1 MLGSTHGTLT
11 TDSRRARAIACG
23 EHPAQAVHGRPA
35 GAGDLDVSGRP
46 LYAAVPDLDRFFRP
60 ESVAVVG
67 ASDTEGRPNTGITRQ
82 LLAWSER
89 VGARLHP
96 VHPTRESVFGIPC
109 APSVAALP
117 EQVDLA
123 VLLLSDP
130 LPVIGELAEA
140 KVKFAVAFA
149 SGFAE
154 TGAEGAAAQERLAAA
169 VARADGLRLL
179 GPNTNLNAFE
189 RFREDLDG
197 PAIALITQS
206 GHQGRPLFSLQ
217 ELGIRLSH
225 WAPTGNEADLETADF
240 ISYFA
245 ERPEV
250 GAIAAYVEGL
260 KDGRAFLL
268 AADRAAR
275 RGVPVV
281 AVKVGRTETGARTA
295 ASHTGKLTGADA
307 VVDAAM
313 RQYGVIRV
321 DGLDELQ
328 DTATL
333 LARARR
339 HRVPDS
345 SASAPSAPASSAP
358 GSAMSSPAAS
368 SPAVSRPAL
377 PRPEGVVV
385 YSISGGTGAHFAD
398 LATEAGLPLP
408 TLSEAK
414 QAELHQWIPDYLS
427 VANPVDNGGHPV
439 GDWRGPRILD
449 AILDDP
455 AVGVLICPITGP
467 FPPMSDKLAQDLVA
481 AAERTDKLV
490 CVVWGSPVGTEA
502 AYRETL
508 LGSSRVATFR
518 TFANC
523 ITAVRAHLDHTR
535 FTAAY
540 RSPFDEAPRS
550 PSPSF
555 RKAQALMRP
564 GQQLSEHA
572 AKQLLRAYGIRVPRE
587 QLVTSAAAAVRAA
600 SLVGYP
606 VVMKASGA
614 SIAHK
619 TELGL
624 VKIGLTSASQIRDA
638 YRELTDIARY
648 EDVSL
653 DGVLVCQ
660 MVERGVEMVV
670 GVTHDDLFG
679 PTVTVGL
686 GGVLVEVLRDSAVRV
701 PPFGED
707 QAHAMLAELRGR
719 ALLGGVRG
727 APPADVDALVEVV
740 LRVQRMALEL
750 GDQIAELDIN
760 PLMVLP
766 RGQGA
771 VALDALAAC
780 R

>member
-11 TDSRRARAIACG
+11 TDSRRARVIACG
-23 EHPAQAVHGRPA
+23 EPPAPAVHGRPA
-35 GAGDLDVSGRP
+35 DVDDLDVSGRP
-46 LYAAVPDLDRFFRP
+46 LHAAVPDLDRLFRP

-67 ASDTEGRPNTGITRQ
+67 ASDADGRPNTGITRQ
-82 LLAWSER
+82 LLAWAER

-96 VHPTRESVFGIPC
+96 VHPTRASVFGIPC
-109 APSVAALP
+109 LPSVADLP

-123 VLLLSDP
+123 VLLVADP
-130 LPVIGELAEA
+130 LPVVEELAEA
-140 KVKFAVAFA
+140 KVRFAVAFA

-154 TGAEGAAAQERLAAA
+154 TGASGAAAQTRLADAA
-169 VARADGLRLL
+169 ARSGVRLL

-189 RFREDLDG
+189 RFRDDLDG

-206 GHQGRPLFSLQ
+206 GHQGRPVFALQ

-225 WAPTGNEADLETADF
+225 WAPTGNEADLESADF

-250 GAIAAYVEGL
+250 GAIACYVEGL
-260 KDGRAFLL
+260 KDGRSFLL

-295 ASHTGKLTGADA
+295 ASHTGKLTGSDA

-313 RQYGVIRV
+313 RQFGVIRV

-328 DTATL
+328 DTAAL
-333 LARARR
+333 LARAR
-339 HRVPDS
+339 
-345 SASAPSAPASSAP
+345 APLAD
-358 GSAMSSPAAS
+358 
-368 SPAVSRPAL
+368 
-377 PRPEGVVV
+377 GVVV
-385 YSISGGTGAHFAD
+385 CSISGGTGAHVAD
-398 LATEAGLPLP
+398 LATRAGLRLP
-408 TLSEAK
+408 VLSEAK
-414 QAELHQWIPDYLS
+414 QAELHQWIPEYLS

-439 GDWRGPRILD
+439 GDERGRKIID

-455 AVGVLICPITGP
+455 SVGVLICPVTGP
-467 FPPMSDKLAQDLVA
+467 FPPLSDRLVQDLVD
-481 AAERTDKLV
+481 AAEQSDKLV
-490 CVVWGSPVGTEA
+490 CVVWGSPVGTEP
-502 AYRETL
+502 AYREVL

-518 TFANC
+518 TVGNC
-523 ITAVRAHLDHTR
+523 LAAVRAHLDHHR
-535 FTAAY
+535 FVRAY
-540 RSPFDEAPRS
+540 RSPFDEAPRTS
-550 PSPSF
+550 SPSF
-555 RKAQALMRP
+555 RKARALMRP
-564 GQQLSEHA
+564 GEQLSEHA

-600 SLVGYP
+600 GLVGYP

-614 SIAHK
+614 RIAHK

-624 VKIGLTSASQIRDA
+624 VKIGLTSASQVRDA
-638 YRELTDIARY
+638 YRELTEIARY
-648 EDVSL
+648 EDVPL

-686 GGVLVEVLRDSAVRV
+686 GGVLVEVLRDTAVRV

-707 QAHAMLAELRGR
+707 QARTMLTELRGR
-719 ALLGGVRG
+719 ALLDGVRG
-727 APPADVDALVEVV
+727 RPPADVDALVEVV

-750 GDQIAELDIN
+750 GGELAELDIN
-760 PLMVLP
+760 PLLVLP
-766 RGQGA
+766 QGQGA
-771 VALDALAAC
+771 VALDALAVC

>member
-11 TDSRRARAIACG
+11 TTTSRRARVIACG
-23 EHPAQAVHGRPA
+23 EQPSPVVHGRPA
-35 GAGDLDVSGRP
+35 DVDDLDVSGRP
-46 LYAAVPDLDRFFRP
+46 LYAGVPDLDRFFRP
-60 ESVAVVG
+60 ESLAVVG
-67 ASDTEGRPNTGITRQ
+67 ASDAEGRPNTGITRQ
-82 LLAWSER
+82 LLAWAER

-96 VHPTRESVFGIPC
+96 VHPTREAVFGLPC
-109 APSVAALP
+109 SPSVADLP
-117 EQVDLA
+117 EPVDLA
-123 VLLLSDP
+123 VLLVADP
-130 LPVIGELAEA
+130 LPVVEQLAEA

-154 TGAEGAAAQERLAAA
+154 TGDAGAEAQARLSAA
-169 VARADGLRLL
+169 VRRSGLRLL

-189 RFREDLDG
+189 NFREDLDG

-206 GHQGRPLFSLQ
+206 GHQGRPLFALQ

-240 ISYFA
+240 ISYFS

-250 GAIAAYVEGL
+250 GAIACYVEGL
-260 KDGRAFLL
+260 KDGRSFLL

-295 ASHTGKLTGADA
+295 ASHTGKLTGADK

-321 DGLDELQ
+321 DGLDQLQ
-328 DTATL
+328 DTSAL

-339 HRVPDS
+339 PLAD
-345 SASAPSAPASSAP
+345 
-358 GSAMSSPAAS
+358 
-368 SPAVSRPAL
+368 
-377 PRPEGVVV
+377 GVAV

-398 LATEAGLPLP
+398 LATEAGLHLP
-408 TLSEAK
+408 QLSAGK
-414 QAELHQWIPDYLS
+414 QAELHEWIPDYLN
-427 VANPVDNGGHPV
+427 VANPIDSGGHPV
-439 GDWRGPRILD
+439 GDWRGRKIIDSIL
-449 AILDDP
+449 ADP

-467 FPPMSDKLAQDLVA
+467 FPPMSDKLAQDLVD
-481 AAERTDKLV
+481 AAEQTDKLV
-490 CVVWGSPVGTEA
+490 CVIWGSPVGTES

-523 ITAVRAHLDHTR
+523 VTAVRAHLDHAR
-535 FTAAY
+535 FTASY
-540 RSPFDEAPRS
+540 RSPFDEAPRT

-555 RKAQALMRP
+555 RKARALMRP
-564 GQQLSEHA
+564 GQALSEHA
-572 AKQLLRAYGIRVPRE
+572 AKLLLRAYGIRVPRE

-600 SLVGYP
+600 GLVGYP
-606 VVMKASGA
+606 VVMKASGGQ
-614 SIAHK
+614 IAHK

-624 VKIGLTSASQIRDA
+624 VKIGLTSASQVRDA

-648 EDVSL
+648 EGVDL

-686 GGVLVEVLRDSAVRV
+686 GGVLVEVLRDTAVRV

-707 QAHAMLAELRGR
+707 QARDMLTELRGR
-719 ALLGGVRG
+719 ALLDGVRG
-727 APPADVDALVEVV
+727 RPPADLDALVEVV

-750 GDQIAELDIN
+750 GDELAELDIN

-771 VALDALAAC
+771 VALDALAVC
-780 R
+780 GPGPGPDTDQPLN

>member
-11 TDSRRARAIACG
+11 TDSRRARVIACG
-23 EHPAQAVHGRPA
+23 EQRPGPVVHDRVD
-35 GAGDLDVSGRP
+35 DLDVGGRP
-46 LYAAVPDLDRFFRP
+46 LYADVPDLARFFRP
-60 ESVAVVG
+60 GSVAVIG
-67 ASDTEGRPNTGITRQ
+67 ASDAEGRPNTGITRQ
-82 LLAWSER
+82 LLGWAER
-89 VGARLHP
+89 VGARVHP
-96 VHPTRESVFGIPC
+96 VHPTRPSVFGIPC
-109 APSVAALP
+109 SASVADLP

-123 VLLLSDP
+123 VLLVADP
-130 LPVIGELAEA
+130 LPVIEELAEA

-154 TGAEGAAAQERLAAA
+154 TGEAGAEAQQRLAEA
-169 VARADGLRLL
+169 VRRSGLRLL

-189 RFREDLDG
+189 RFRGDLEG

-206 GHQGRPLFSLQ
+206 GHQGRPVFALQ
-217 ELGIRLSH
+217 ELGVRLSH

-240 ISYFA
+240 ISYFS
-245 ERPEV
+245 EQPEV
-250 GAIAAYVEGL
+250 GAIACYVEGL

-275 RGVPVV
+275 RRVPVV
-281 AVKVGRTETGARTA
+281 AVKVGRTEAGARTA
-295 ASHTGKLTGADA
+295 ASHTGKLTGADD

-328 DTATL
+328 DTAAL
-333 LARARR
+333 LARAR
-339 HRVPDS
+339 
-345 SASAPSAPASSAP
+345 APRAD
-358 GSAMSSPAAS
+358 
-368 SPAVSRPAL
+368 
-377 PRPEGVVV
+377 GVVV
-385 YSISGGTGAHFAD
+385 YSISGGTGAHVAD
-398 LATEAGLPLP
+398 LAAGIGLRLPRLP
-408 TLSEAK
+408 EDRQT
-414 QAELHQWIPDYLS
+414 ELHQWIPEYLS

-439 GDWRGPRILD
+439 GDWRGRKIID
-449 AILDDP
+449 AILADP
-455 AVGVLICPITGP
+455 EVGVLICPVTGP
-467 FPPMSDKLAQDLVA
+467 FPPLSDKLVRDLVE
-481 AAERTDKLV
+481 AAEETDKLV
-490 CVVWGSPVGTEA
+490 CVVWGSPVGTEP
-502 AYRETL
+502 AYREVL

-518 TFANC
+518 TVGNC
-523 ITAVRAHLDHTR
+523 LTAVRAWLDHHR
-535 FTAAY
+535 FVSDY
-540 RSPFDEAPRS
+540 RSPFDEAPRL

-555 RKAQALMRP
+555 RKADALMRP

-600 SLVGYP
+600 GQVGYP

-614 SIAHK
+614 QIAHK

-624 VKIGLTSASQIRDA
+624 VKIGLTSASQVRDA

-648 EDVSL
+648 EGVSL

-660 MVERGVEMVV
+660 MVEQGVEMVV
-670 GVTHDDLFG
+670 GVTHDELFG

-686 GGVLVEVLRDSAVRV
+686 GGVLVEVLRDAAVRV
-701 PPFGED
+701 PPFGEE
-707 QAHAMLAELRGR
+707 QARDMFAELRGR
-719 ALLGGVRG
+719 ALLDGVRG
-727 APPADVDALVEVV
+727 RPPADLDALVEVV

-750 GDQIAELDIN
+750 GEQIAELDIN

-771 VALDALAAC
+771 VALDALVVC

>member
-11 TDSRRARAIACG
+11 TDLRARVVACG
-23 EHPAQAVHGRPA
+23 QQTGAAVHGVTA
-35 GAGDLDVSGRP
+35 TEGDLDVSGRP
-46 LYAAVPDLDRFFRP
+46 LYAPVPDLDRFFRP
-60 ESVAVVG
+60 EAVAVVG
-67 ASDTEGRPNTGITRQ
+67 ASDADGRPNTGITRQ
-82 LLAWSER
+82 LIAWAER

-96 VHPTRESVFGIPC
+96 VHPTRTAVFGLPC
-109 APSVAALP
+109 VPSVAELP
-117 EQVDLA
+117 EPVDLA
-123 VLLLSDP
+123 VLLVGDP
-130 LPVIGELAEA
+130 LPVIEELGQA

-154 TGAEGAAAQERLAAA
+154 TGEAGADAQRRLAAA
-169 VARADGLRLL
+169 VERSGLRLL

-189 RFREDLDG
+189 RFRDDLEG

-206 GHQGRPLFSLQ
+206 GHQGRPVFTMQ
-217 ELGIRLSH
+217 ELGVRLSH

-245 ERPEV
+245 GRPEV
-250 GAIAAYVEGL
+250 GAIACYVEGL
-260 KDGRAFLL
+260 KDGRSFLL

-275 RGVPVV
+275 SRVPVV
-281 AVKVGRTETGARTA
+281 AVKVGRTEAGARTA
-295 ASHTGKLTGADA
+295 ASHTGKLTGADQ

-328 DTATL
+328 DTAAL

-339 HRVPDS
+339 
-345 SASAPSAPASSAP
+345 
-358 GSAMSSPAAS
+358 PAAD
-368 SPAVSRPAL
+368 
-377 PRPEGVVV
+377 GVVV

-398 LATEAGLPLP
+398 LATAAGLRLP
-408 TLSEAK
+408 QLSAAR
-414 QAELHQWIPDYLS
+414 QAELHQWIPEYLN

-439 GDWRGPRILD
+439 GDWRGRKIID
-449 AILDDP
+449 AILADP
-455 AVGVLICPITGP
+455 GVGVLICPITGP
-467 FPPMSDKLAQDLVA
+467 FPPMSDKLAQDLVD
-481 AAERTDKLV
+481 AAEATDKLV
-490 CVVWGSPVGTEA
+490 CVVWGSPVGTEE
-502 AYRETL
+502 AYRTTL

-518 TFANC
+518 TFGNC
-523 ITAVRAHLDHTR
+523 ITAVRAYFDHHR
-535 FTAAY
+535 FTTGY
-540 RSPFDEAPRS
+540 RSPFDEAPRTL
-550 PSPSF
+550 SPSF
-555 RKAQALMRP
+555 RKAQALLRP
-564 GQQLSEHA
+564 GHRLSEHA

-587 QLVTSAAAAVRAA
+587 QLVTSAAASVRAA
-600 SLVGYP
+600 GLVGYP
-606 VVMKASGA
+606 VVMKASA
-614 SIAHK
+614 PQLAHK

-624 VKIGLTSASQIRDA
+624 VKIGLTSASQIRDT

-648 EDVSL
+648 EGVDL

-670 GVTHDDLFG
+670 GVTQDELFG

-686 GGVLVEVLRDSAVRV
+686 GGVLVEVLRDVAVRV
-701 PPFGED
+701 PPFGEE
-707 QAHAMLAELRGR
+707 QARSMLAELRGR
-719 ALLGGVRG
+719 ALLEGVRG
-727 APPADVDALVEVV
+727 GPPVDVDALVEVV

-750 GDQIAELDIN
+750 GGDLSELDIN

-771 VALDALAAC
+771 VALDALAVC

>member
-1 MLGSTHGTLT
+1 MLGSTYGTLT
-11 TDSRRARAIACG
+11 TDSRRARVIACG
-23 EHPAQAVHGRPA
+23 EQPGPAVHGRT
-35 GAGDLDVSGRP
+35 GADERDVSGRP
-46 LYAAVPDLDRFFRP
+46 LHSDVPDLDRFFRP

-67 ASDTEGRPNTGITRQ
+67 ASDAEGRPNTGITRQ
-82 LLAWSER
+82 LMSWAER
-89 VGARLHP
+89 VGARLYP
-96 VHPTRESVFGIPC
+96 VHPTRKSVFGLAC
-109 APSVAALP
+109 SPSVADLP

-123 VLLLSDP
+123 VLLVADP
-130 LPVIGELAEA
+130 LPVIEQLADT

-154 TGAEGAAAQERLAAA
+154 TGGEGAAAQERLAAA
-169 VARADGLRLL
+169 VERSGLRLL

-189 RFREDLDG
+189 RFRDDLDG
-197 PAIALITQS
+197 PAVALITQS
-206 GHQGRPLFSLQ
+206 GHQGRPVFSLQ

-245 ERPEV
+245 QRPEV
-250 GAIAAYVEGL
+250 GAIACYVEGL
-260 KDGRAFLL
+260 KDGRSFLL

-275 RGVPVV
+275 EGVPVV

-295 ASHTGKLTGADA
+295 ASHTGKLTGADT

-313 RQYGVIRV
+313 RQFGVIRV

-328 DTATL
+328 DTAAL
-333 LARARR
+333 LARAK
-339 HRVPDS
+339 PPQAD
-345 SASAPSAPASSAP
+345 
-358 GSAMSSPAAS
+358 
-368 SPAVSRPAL
+368 
-377 PRPEGVVV
+377 GVVV
-385 YSISGGTGAHFAD
+385 YSISGGTGAHFSD
-398 LATEAGLPLP
+398 LATAAGLTLP
-408 TLSEAK
+408 TLPEAK
-414 QAELHQWIPDYLS
+414 QAELHQWIPDYLN

-439 GDWRGPRILD
+439 GDWRGRKIID
-449 AILDDP
+449 AILADP
-455 AVGVLICPITGP
+455 SVGVLICPITGP
-467 FPPMSDKLAQDLVA
+467 FPPMSDKLAQDLVD

-523 ITAVRAHLDHTR
+523 ITAVRAYLDHHR
-535 FTAAY
+535 FTASY
-540 RSPFDEAPRS
+540 RSPFDEAPRT

-564 GQQLSEHA
+564 GKQLSEHA

-600 SLVGYP
+600 SQVGYP
-606 VVMKASGA
+606 VVMKASA
-614 SIAHK
+614 PQLAHK
-619 TELGL
+619 SELGL
-624 VKIGLTSASQIRDA
+624 VKVGLTSASQVRDA
-638 YRELTDIARY
+638 YRELVDIARY
-648 EDVSL
+648 EDIDL

-679 PTVTVGL
+679 ATVTVGL
-686 GGVLVEVLRDSAVRV
+686 GGVLVEVLRDTAVCV

-707 QAHAMLAELRGR
+707 RARAALDELRGR
-719 ALLGGVRG
+719 ALLDGVRG
-727 APPADVDALVEVV
+727 APPADIDALVEVV

-750 GDQIAELDIN
+750 GDELAELDIN

-771 VALDALAAC
+771 VALDALAVC

>member
-11 TDSRRARAIACG
+11 TDSRRARVLACG
-23 EHPAQAVHGRPA
+23 EQHPGPAVDGRADTP
-35 GAGDLDVSGRP
+35 GLDVSGRP
-46 LYAAVPDLDRFFRP
+46 LHAGVPDLDRLFRP
-60 ESVAVVG
+60 ESVAVIG
-67 ASDTEGRPNTGITRQ
+67 ASDAEGRPNTGITRQ
-82 LLAWSER
+82 LIAWAER

-96 VHPTRESVFGIPC
+96 VHPVRPAVFGIPC

-123 VLLLSDP
+123 VLLVADP
-130 LPVIGELAEA
+130 LPVIEELAEA
-140 KVKFAVAFA
+140 KARFAVAFA

-154 TGAEGAAAQERLAAA
+154 TGEDGAAAQERLAAA
-169 VARADGLRLL
+169 VARSGVRLL

-189 RFREDLDG
+189 EFREDLDG

-206 GHQGRPLFSLQ
+206 GHQGRPVFALQ
-217 ELGIRLSH
+217 DLGIRVSH
-225 WAPTGNEADLETADF
+225 WAPTGNEADLEAADF
-240 ISYFA
+240 IAYFA

-260 KDGRAFLL
+260 KDGRSFLL

-281 AVKVGRTETGARTA
+281 AVKVGRTATGARTA

-328 DTATL
+328 DTAML
-333 LARARR
+333 LARAR
-339 HRVPDS
+339 P
-345 SASAPSAPASSAP
+345 
-358 GSAMSSPAAS
+358 
-368 SPAVSRPAL
+368 
-377 PRPEGVVV
+377 PRADGVVV
-385 YSISGGTGAHFAD
+385 YSISGGTGAHVAD
-398 LATEAGLPLP
+398 LATAAGLRLP
-408 TLSEAK
+408 VLSATK
-414 QAELHQWIPDYLS
+414 QAELHQWIPGYLG

-439 GDWRGPRILD
+439 GDERGRKIID
-449 AILDDP
+449 ALLDDP
-455 AVGVLICPITGP
+455 AVGVLICPIAGP
-467 FPPMSDKLAQDLVA
+467 FPPLSDRLVRDLVD
-481 AAERTDKLV
+481 AAERTDKTV
-490 CVVWGSPVGTEA
+490 CVVWGSPAGTEP
-502 AYRETL
+502 AYREVL

-518 TFANC
+518 TVGNC
-523 ITAVRAHLDHTR
+523 LTAVRAYLGHHR
-535 FTAAY
+535 FVRDY
-540 RSPFDEAPRS
+540 RSPFDTAART
-550 PSPSF
+550 PSPSH
-555 RKAQALMRP
+555 RKARELLRP
-564 GQQLSEHA
+564 GRQLSEHA

-600 SLVGYP
+600 GLVGYP

-614 SIAHK
+614 RLAHK

-624 VKIGLTSASQIRDA
+624 VKVGLTSAAQVRDA
-638 YRELTDIARY
+638 YRELTDIARH
-648 EDVSL
+648 EGVPL

-660 MVERGVEMVV
+660 MVGQGVEMVV

-686 GGVLVEVLRDSAVRV
+686 GGVLVEVLRDTAVCV
-701 PPFGED
+701 PPFGEE
-707 QAHAMLAELRGR
+707 QARDALAGLRGR
-719 ALLGGVRG
+719 ALLDGVRG
-727 APPADVDALVEVV
+727 RPPADLDALVEVV

-750 GDQIAELDIN
+750 GDDLAELDVN

-771 VALDALAAC
+771 VALDALAVC

>member
-11 TDSRRARAIACG
+11 TDFRARVVACG
-23 EHPAQAVHGRPA
+23 EQPAPGAVHGRAA
-35 GAGDLDVSGRP
+35 GEGDLDVSGRP
-46 LYAAVPDLDRFFRP
+46 LHADVPDLDRFFRP
-60 ESVAVVG
+60 ESVAVIG
-67 ASDTEGRPNTGITRQ
+67 ASDAEGRPNTGITRQ
-82 LLAWSER
+82 LVDWARR
-89 VGARLHP
+89 VGARVHP
-96 VHPTRESVFGIPC
+96 VHPTRSTVFGLPC
-109 APSVAALP
+109 VASVAELP

-123 VLLLSDP
+123 VLLVGDP
-130 LPVIGELAEA
+130 LPVVEQLAEA

-154 TGAEGAAAQERLAAA
+154 TGEQGAAAQERLAAA
-169 VARADGLRLL
+169 VKRSGLRLL

-189 RFREDLDG
+189 HFRDDLDG

-206 GHQGRPLFSLQ
+206 GHQGRPVFTLQ

-225 WAPTGNEADLETADF
+225 WAPTGNEADLETSDF

-250 GAIAAYVEGL
+250 GAIACYVEGL

-275 RGVPVV
+275 AGVPVV
-281 AVKVGRTETGARTA
+281 AVKVGRTEAGARMA
-295 ASHTGKLTGADA
+295 ASHTGKLTGADD

-321 DGLDELQ
+321 DGLDQLQ
-328 DTATL
+328 DTAAL

-339 HRVPDS
+339 
-345 SASAPSAPASSAP
+345 PSAD
-358 GSAMSSPAAS
+358 
-368 SPAVSRPAL
+368 
-377 PRPEGVVV
+377 GVVV
-385 YSISGGTGAHFAD
+385 YSISGGTGAHFSD
-398 LATEAGLPLP
+398 LATAAGLHLP
-408 TLSEAK
+408 ALSTAK
-414 QAELHQWIPDYLS
+414 QAELHEWIPPYLS
-427 VANPVDNGGHPV
+427 VSNPVDNGGHPV
-439 GDWRGPRILD
+439 GDWRGRKIID
-449 AILDDP
+449 AILADP
-455 AVGVLICPITGP
+455 SVGVLICPITGP
-467 FPPMSDKLAQDLVA
+467 FPPMSDKLAQDLVD
-481 AAERTDKLV
+481 AAEQTDKLV
-490 CVVWGSPVGTEA
+490 CVVWGSPLGTEA

-508 LGSSRVATFR
+508 LGSDRVATFR

-523 ITAVRAHLDHTR
+523 IGAVRAHLAHHR
-535 FTAAY
+535 FTTGY
-540 RSPFDEAPRS
+540 RSPFDEAPRV

-564 GQQLSEHA
+564 GRQLSEYA

-600 SLVGYP
+600 GLVGYP

-614 SIAHK
+614 HLAHK
-619 TELGL
+619 SELGL
-624 VKIGLTSASQIRDA
+624 VKVGLTSASQIRDA

-648 EDVSL
+648 EGVEL
-653 DGVLVCQ
+653 DGIMVCQ

-670 GVTHDDLFG
+670 GVTHDALFG

-686 GGVLVEVLRDSAVRV
+686 GGVLVEVLGDSAVRV

-707 QAHAMLAELRGR
+707 QARDMLGELRGR
-719 ALLGGVRG
+719 PLLDGVRG
-727 APPADVDALVEVV
+727 GPPLDVDALVEVV

-750 GDQIAELDIN
+750 GDELAELDIN

-771 VALDALAAC
+771 VALDALAIC

>member
-1 MLGSTHGTLT
+1 MLGSTYGTFT
-11 TDSRRARAIACG
+11 TDPRRARVVACG
-23 EHPAQAVHGRPA
+23 EAPAPAVHGQA
-35 GAGDLDVSGRP
+35 ATADDLDVSGRP
-46 LYAAVPDLDRFFRP
+46 LHADIPDLDRFFRP
-60 ESVAVVG
+60 ESVAVIG
-67 ASDTEGRPNTGITRQ
+67 ASDAEGRPNTGITRQ
-82 LLAWSER
+82 LMDWAER
-89 VGARLHP
+89 VGARLYP
-96 VHPTRESVFGIPC
+96 VHPTRQTVFGTRC
-109 APSVAALP
+109 FPSVADLP

-123 VLLLSDP
+123 VLLVGDP
-130 LPVIGELAEA
+130 LPVIEELAES

-154 TGAEGAAAQERLAAA
+154 TGEEGAAAQARLAAA
-169 VARADGLRLL
+169 VERTGLRLL

-189 RFREDLDG
+189 RFRDDLEG

-206 GHQGRPLFSLQ
+206 GHQGRPVFAMQ
-217 ELGIRLSH
+217 EIGVRLSH
-225 WAPTGNEADLETADF
+225 WAPTGNEADLETSDF

-250 GAIAAYVEGL
+250 GAIACYVEGL
-260 KDGRAFLL
+260 KDGRSFLL
-268 AADRAAR
+268 AADRAAQ

-281 AVKVGRTETGARTA
+281 AVKVGRTETGARMA
-295 ASHTGKLTGADA
+295 ASHTGKLTGADT

-328 DTATL
+328 DTSAL
-333 LARARR
+333 LARAR
-339 HRVPDS
+339 PPQ
-345 SASAPSAPASSAP
+345 A
-358 GSAMSSPAAS
+358 
-368 SPAVSRPAL
+368 
-377 PRPEGVVV
+377 EGVVV
-385 YSISGGTGAHFAD
+385 YSISGGTGAHFSD
-398 LATEAGLPLP
+398 LATEAGLRLP
-408 TLSEAK
+408 ALSDAK
-414 QAELHQWIPDYLS
+414 QAELHQWIPGYLN

-439 GDWRGPRILD
+439 GDWRGRKIID

-455 AVGVLICPITGP
+455 EVGVLICPITGP
-467 FPPMSDKLAQDLVA
+467 FPPMSDKLAQDLVD
-481 AAERTDKLV
+481 AAEQTDKLV
-490 CVVWGSPVGTEA
+490 CVVWGSPVGTEE
-502 AYRETL
+502 AYRTTL

-523 ITAVRAHLDHTR
+523 ITAVRAYLDHHR
-535 FTAAY
+535 FTTRY
-540 RSPFDEAPRS
+540 RSPFADAPRS
-550 PSPSF
+550 ASPSC
-555 RKAQALMRP
+555 RKAQALMRS

-600 SLVGYP
+600 GLVGYP

-614 SIAHK
+614 LLAHK
-619 TELGL
+619 SELGL
-624 VKIGLTSASQIRDA
+624 VKVGLTSASQVRDA

-648 EDVSL
+648 EGIAL

-670 GVTHDDLFG
+670 GVTQDALFG

-686 GGVLVEVLRDSAVRV
+686 GGVLVEVLGDVAVRV
-701 PPFGED
+701 PPFGES
-707 QAHAMLAELRGR
+707 QASAMLSELRGR
-719 ALLGGVRG
+719 ALLDGVRG
-727 APPADVDALVEVV
+727 APPADIDALIEVV

-750 GDQIAELDIN
+750 GDELSELDIN

-766 RGQGA
+766 QGQGA
-771 VALDALAAC
+771 VALDALAVC

>member
-11 TDSRRARAIACG
+11 TDSRRARVIACG
-23 EHPAQAVHGRPA
+23 EHPSPVVHGRPA
-35 GAGDLDVSGRP
+35 TTDDLDVSGRP
-46 LYAAVPDLDRFFRP
+46 LYADVPDLDRFFRP
-60 ESVAVVG
+60 ASVAVVG
-67 ASDTEGRPNTGITRQ
+67 ASDTEERPNTGITRQ
-82 LLAWSER
+82 LLTWAER

-96 VHPTRESVFGIPC
+96 VHPTRQSVFGIPC
-109 APSVAALP
+109 SPSVADLP

-123 VLLLSDP
+123 VLLVSDP
-130 LPVIGELAEA
+130 LPVIEELAET

-169 VARADGLRLL
+169 VARSGLRLL

-189 RFREDLDG
+189 RFRDDLDG

-206 GHQGRPLFSLQ
+206 GHQGRPVFALQ
-217 ELGIRLSH
+217 DLGIRLSH

-245 ERPEV
+245 EQPEV
-250 GAIAAYVEGL
+250 GAIAAYLEGL
-260 KDGRAFLL
+260 KDGRSFLL

-328 DTATL
+328 DTAAL

-339 HRVPDS
+339 RPD
-345 SASAPSAPASSAP
+345 PDTE
-358 GSAMSSPAAS
+358 GG
-368 SPAVSRPAL
+368 RPRTAD
-377 PRPEGVVV
+377 GVVV

-398 LATEAGLPLP
+398 LAAEAGLHLP
-408 TLSEAK
+408 VLSEDK
-414 QAELHQWIPDYLS
+414 QTELHQWIPEYLN

-439 GDWRGPRILD
+439 GDWRGRKIID

-455 AVGVLICPITGP
+455 DVGVLICPITGP
-467 FPPMSDKLAQDLVA
+467 FPPMSDKLAQDLVD
-481 AAERTDKLV
+481 AAEQTDKLV
-490 CVVWGSPVGTEA
+490 CVVWGSPVGTES

-508 LGSSRVATFR
+508 LGSSRVVTFR

-523 ITAVRAHLDHTR
+523 ITAVRAHLDHQR

-614 SIAHK
+614 RIAHK

-624 VKIGLTSASQIRDA
+624 VKIGLTSASQVRDA

-648 EDVSL
+648 EGISL

-670 GVTHDDLFG
+670 GVTHDPLFG

-707 QAHAMLAELRGR
+707 QARAMLTELRGR
-719 ALLGGVRG
+719 ALLDGVRG

-750 GDQIAELDIN
+750 GGDLAELDIN

-771 VALDALAAC
+771 VALDALAVC

>member
-11 TDSRRARAIACG
+11 TDLRARVVACG
-23 EHPAQAVHGRPA
+23 QQTGAAVHGVTA
-35 GAGDLDVSGRP
+35 AEGDLDVSGRP
-46 LYAAVPDLDRFFRP
+46 LYAPVPDLDRFFRP
-60 ESVAVVG
+60 EAVAVVG
-67 ASDTEGRPNTGITRQ
+67 ASDADGRPNTGITRQ
-82 LLAWSER
+82 LIAWAER

-96 VHPTRESVFGIPC
+96 VHPTRTAVFGLPC
-109 APSVAALP
+109 VPSVAELP
-117 EQVDLA
+117 EPVDLA
-123 VLLLSDP
+123 VLLVGDP
-130 LPVIGELAEA
+130 LPVIEELGQA

-154 TGAEGAAAQERLAAA
+154 TGEAGADAQRRLAAA
-169 VARADGLRLL
+169 VERSGLRLL

-189 RFREDLDG
+189 RFRDDLEG

-206 GHQGRPLFSLQ
+206 GHQGRPVFTMQ
-217 ELGIRLSH
+217 ELGVRLSH
-225 WAPTGNEADLETADF
+225 WAPTGNEADLETSDF

-245 ERPEV
+245 GRPEV
-250 GAIAAYVEGL
+250 GAIACYVEGL
-260 KDGRAFLL
+260 KDGRSFLL

-275 RGVPVV
+275 SRVPVV
-281 AVKVGRTETGARTA
+281 AVKVGRTEAGARTA
-295 ASHTGKLTGADA
+295 ASHTGKLTGADQ

-328 DTATL
+328 DTAAL

-339 HRVPDS
+339 
-345 SASAPSAPASSAP
+345 
-358 GSAMSSPAAS
+358 PAAD
-368 SPAVSRPAL
+368 
-377 PRPEGVVV
+377 GVVV

-398 LATEAGLPLP
+398 LATAAGLRLP
-408 TLSEAK
+408 RLSAAR
-414 QAELHQWIPDYLS
+414 QAELHQWIPDYLN

-439 GDWRGPRILD
+439 GDWRGRKIID
-449 AILDDP
+449 AILADP

-467 FPPMSDKLAQDLVA
+467 FPPMSDRLAQDLVD
-481 AAERTDKLV
+481 AAEATDKLV
-490 CVVWGSPVGTEA
+490 CVVWGSPVGTEE
-502 AYRETL
+502 AYRTTL

-518 TFANC
+518 TFGNC
-523 ITAVRAHLDHTR
+523 ITAVRAYFDHHR
-535 FTAAY
+535 FTTGY
-540 RSPFDEAPRS
+540 RSPFDEAPRTL
-550 PSPSF
+550 SPSF
-555 RKAQALMRP
+555 RKAQALLRP
-564 GQQLSEHA
+564 GHRLSEHA

-600 SLVGYP
+600 GLVGYP
-606 VVMKASGA
+606 VVMKASA
-614 SIAHK
+614 PQLAHK

-624 VKIGLTSASQIRDA
+624 VKIGLTSASQVRDT

-648 EDVSL
+648 EGVDL

-670 GVTHDDLFG
+670 GVTQDELFG

-686 GGVLVEVLRDSAVRV
+686 GGVLVEVLQDVAVRV

-707 QAHAMLAELRGR
+707 QARAMLAELRGR
-719 ALLGGVRG
+719 ALLDGVRG
-727 APPADVDALVEVV
+727 GPPVDVDALVEVV

-750 GDQIAELDIN
+750 GGDLSDLDIN

-771 VALDALAAC
+771 VALDALAVC

>member
-11 TDSRRARAIACG
+11 TDLRARVVACG
-23 EHPAQAVHGRPA
+23 QQTGASVHGFTA
-35 GAGDLDVSGRP
+35 AEGDLDVSGRP
-46 LYAAVPDLDRFFRP
+46 LYAPVPDLDRFFRP

-67 ASDTEGRPNTGITRQ
+67 ASDADGRPNTGITRQ
-82 LLAWSER
+82 LIAWAER

-96 VHPTRESVFGIPC
+96 VHPTRTAVFGLPC
-109 APSVAALP
+109 VPSVAELP
-117 EQVDLA
+117 EPVDLA
-123 VLLLSDP
+123 VLLVGDP
-130 LPVIGELAEA
+130 LPVIEELGQA

-154 TGAEGAAAQERLAAA
+154 TGEAGADAQRRLAAA
-169 VARADGLRLL
+169 VERSGLRLL

-189 RFREDLDG
+189 RFRDDLEG

-206 GHQGRPLFSLQ
+206 GHQGRPVFTMQ
-217 ELGIRLSH
+217 ELGVRLSH

-245 ERPEV
+245 GRPEV
-250 GAIAAYVEGL
+250 GAIACYVEGL
-260 KDGRAFLL
+260 KDGRSFLL

-275 RGVPVV
+275 SRVPVV
-281 AVKVGRTETGARTA
+281 AVKVGRTEAGARTA
-295 ASHTGKLTGADA
+295 ASHTGKLTGADQ

-328 DTATL
+328 DTAAL

-339 HRVPDS
+339 PTAD
-345 SASAPSAPASSAP
+345 
-358 GSAMSSPAAS
+358 
-368 SPAVSRPAL
+368 
-377 PRPEGVVV
+377 GVVV

-398 LATEAGLPLP
+398 LATAAGLRLP
-408 TLSEAK
+408 QLSAAR
-414 QAELHQWIPDYLS
+414 QAELHQWIPEYLN

-439 GDWRGPRILD
+439 GDWRGRKIID
-449 AILDDP
+449 AILADP
-455 AVGVLICPITGP
+455 GVGVLICPITGP
-467 FPPMSDKLAQDLVA
+467 FPPMSDKLAQDLVD
-481 AAERTDKLV
+481 AAEATDKPV
-490 CVVWGSPVGTEA
+490 CVVWGSPVGTEE
-502 AYRETL
+502 AYRTTL

-518 TFANC
+518 TFGNC
-523 ITAVRAHLDHTR
+523 ITAVRAYFDHHR
-535 FTAAY
+535 FTTGY
-540 RSPFDEAPRS
+540 RSPFDEAPRTL
-550 PSPSF
+550 SPSF
-555 RKAQALMRP
+555 RKAQALLRP
-564 GQQLSEHA
+564 GHRLSEHA

-600 SLVGYP
+600 GLVGYP
-606 VVMKASGA
+606 VVMKASA
-614 SIAHK
+614 PQLAHK

-624 VKIGLTSASQIRDA
+624 VKIGLTSASQIRDT

-648 EDVSL
+648 EGVDL

-670 GVTHDDLFG
+670 GVTQDELFG

-686 GGVLVEVLRDSAVRV
+686 GGVLVEVLRDVAVRV
-701 PPFGED
+701 PPFGEE
-707 QAHAMLAELRGR
+707 QARSMLAELRGR
-719 ALLGGVRG
+719 ALLEGVRG
-727 APPADVDALVEVV
+727 GPPVDVDALVEVV

-750 GDQIAELDIN
+750 GGDLSELDIN

-771 VALDALAAC
+771 VALDALAVC

>member
-23 EHPAQAVHGRPA
+23 ERSGPVVHGRPA
-35 GAGDLDVSGRP
+35 QDGDLDVSGRP
-46 LYAAVPDLDRFFRP
+46 LHAGVPDLDRFFRP
-60 ESVAVVG
+60 RSVAVIG
-67 ASDTEGRPNTGITRQ
+67 ASDAAGRPNTGITRQ
-82 LLAWSER
+82 LLDWAER

-96 VHPTRESVFGIPC
+96 VHPGRPSVFGIPC
-109 APSVAALP
+109 SPSVAALP

-123 VLLLSDP
+123 VVLVGDP
-130 LPVIGELAEA
+130 LPVIEELAEA
-140 KVKFAVAFA
+140 KTRFAVVFA

-154 TGAEGAAAQERLAAA
+154 TGPEGEAAQLRLAAA
-169 VARADGLRLL
+169 VERSGLRLL

-189 RFREDLDG
+189 RFRDDLQG

-206 GHQGRPLFSLQ
+206 GHQGRPVFALQ
-217 ELGIRLSH
+217 ELGIRVSH
-225 WAPTGNEADLETADF
+225 WAPTGNEADLDSADF
-240 ISYFA
+240 LSWFA
-245 ERPEV
+245 EQPEV
-250 GAIAAYVEGL
+250 GAIACYLEGL
-260 KDGRAFLL
+260 KDGRSFLL

-307 VVDAAM
+307 VVDAAL

-328 DTATL
+328 DTAAL
-333 LARARR
+333 LARAR
-339 HRVPDS
+339 P
-345 SASAPSAPASSAP
+345 
-358 GSAMSSPAAS
+358 
-368 SPAVSRPAL
+368 
-377 PRPEGVVV
+377 PRADGVVV
-385 YSISGGTGAHFAD
+385 YSISGGTGAHVAD
-398 LATEAGLPLP
+398 LATAAGLSLP
-408 TLSEAK
+408 VLSEAR
-414 QAELHQWIPDYLS
+414 QAELHQWIPEYLS

-439 GDWRGPRILD
+439 GDERGRKIID
-449 AILDDP
+449 AILGDP
-455 AVGVLICPITGP
+455 EVGVLICPVTGP
-467 FPPMSDKLAQDLVA
+467 FPPLSDRLVRDLVD
-481 AAERTDKLV
+481 AAEQTDKLV

-502 AYRETL
+502 AYREVL

-518 TFANC
+518 TVGNC
-523 ITAVRAHLDHTR
+523 LTAVRAYLAHHR
-535 FTAAY
+535 FTAGY
-540 RSPFDEAPRS
+540 RSPFDEAPRT
-550 PSPSF
+550 PSPSY
-555 RKAQALMRP
+555 RKAQALMHP
-564 GQQLSEHA
+564 GRQLSEHA

-600 SLVGYP
+600 GLVGYP

-614 SIAHK
+614 RIAHK

-624 VKIGLTSASQIRDA
+624 VKVGLTSASQVRDA

-648 EDVSL
+648 EDVAL

-660 MVERGVEMVV
+660 MVEQGVEMVV
-670 GVTHDDLFG
+670 GVAHDDLFG

-686 GGVLVEVLRDSAVRV
+686 GGVLVEVLRDTAVGV
-701 PPFGED
+701 PPFGEE
-707 QAHAMLAELRGR
+707 QARDMLAGLRGR
-719 ALLGGVRG
+719 ALLDGVRG
-727 APPADVDALVEVV
+727 RPAADLDALVEVV

-750 GDQIAELDIN
+750 GDQLAELDIN

-766 RGQGA
+766 QGQGA
-771 VALDALAAC
+771 VALDALAVC

>member
-11 TDSRRARAIACG
+11 TDSRRARVIACG
-23 EHPAQAVHGRPA
+23 EQPSPVVHGRPA
-35 GAGDLDVSGRP
+35 DVDDLDVSGRP
-46 LYAAVPDLDRFFRP
+46 LYAGVPDLDRFFRP
-60 ESVAVVG
+60 ESLAVVG
-67 ASDTEGRPNTGITRQ
+67 ASDAEGRPNTGITRQ
-82 LLAWSER
+82 LLAWAER

-96 VHPTRESVFGIPC
+96 VHPTREAVFGIPC
-109 APSVAALP
+109 FPSVADLP

-123 VLLLSDP
+123 VLLVADP
-130 LPVIGELAEA
+130 LPVVEQLAEA

-154 TGAEGAAAQERLAAA
+154 TGEAGAEAQARLTAA
-169 VARADGLRLL
+169 VRRGGLRLL

-189 RFREDLDG
+189 NFREDLDG

-206 GHQGRPLFSLQ
+206 GHQGRPVFALQ

-240 ISYFA
+240 ISYFS

-250 GAIAAYVEGL
+250 GAIACYVEGL
-260 KDGRAFLL
+260 KDGRSFLL

-295 ASHTGKLTGADA
+295 ASHTGKLTGADT

-321 DGLDELQ
+321 DGLDQLQ
-328 DTATL
+328 DTSAL
-333 LARARR
+333 LARARPP
-339 HRVPDS
+339 VAD
-345 SASAPSAPASSAP
+345 
-358 GSAMSSPAAS
+358 
-368 SPAVSRPAL
+368 
-377 PRPEGVVV
+377 GVAV

-398 LATEAGLPLP
+398 LATEAGLRLP
-408 TLSEAK
+408 SLSAAR
-414 QAELHQWIPDYLS
+414 QTELHQWIPDYLN
-427 VANPVDNGGHPV
+427 VANPVDSGGHPV
-439 GDWRGPRILD
+439 GDWRGRKIID
-449 AILDDP
+449 AILADP
-455 AVGVLICPITGP
+455 EVGVLVCPITGP
-467 FPPMSDKLAQDLVA
+467 FPPMSDKLAQDLVD
-481 AAERTDKLV
+481 AAEQTDKLV
-490 CVVWGSPVGTEA
+490 CVIWGSPVGTEA

-523 ITAVRAHLDHTR
+523 VSAVRAHLDHAR
-535 FTAAY
+535 FTASY
-540 RSPFDEAPRS
+540 RSPFDEAPRT

-555 RKAQALMRP
+555 RKARALMRP
-564 GQQLSEHA
+564 GQALSEHA
-572 AKQLLRAYGIRVPRE
+572 AKLLLRAYGIRVPRE

-600 SLVGYP
+600 GLVGYP
-606 VVMKASGA
+606 VVMKASGGE
-614 SIAHK
+614 IAHK

-624 VKIGLTSASQIRDA
+624 VKIGLTSASQVRDA

-648 EDVSL
+648 EGVDL

-686 GGVLVEVLRDSAVRV
+686 GGVLVEVLRDTAVRV
-701 PPFGED
+701 PPFGEE
-707 QAHAMLAELRGR
+707 QARDMLTELRGR
-719 ALLGGVRG
+719 ALLDGVRG
-727 APPADVDALVEVV
+727 RPPADLDALVEVV
-740 LRVQRMALEL
+740 MRVQRMALEL
-750 GDQIAELDIN
+750 GDELAELDIN

-771 VALDALAAC
+771 VALDALAVCGPGPDPASVQPLP
-780 R
+780 

>member
-11 TDSRRARAIACG
+11 TDLRARVVACG
-23 EHPAQAVHGRPA
+23 LQTGAAVHGVTA
-35 GAGDLDVSGRP
+35 TEGDLDVSGRP
-46 LYAAVPDLDRFFRP
+46 LYAPVPDLDRFFRP
-60 ESVAVVG
+60 QAVAVVG
-67 ASDTEGRPNTGITRQ
+67 ASDADGRPNTGITRQ
-82 LLAWSER
+82 LIAWAER

-96 VHPTRESVFGIPC
+96 VHPTRTAVFGLPC
-109 APSVAALP
+109 VPSVAELP
-117 EQVDLA
+117 EPVDLA
-123 VLLLSDP
+123 VLLVGDP
-130 LPVIGELAEA
+130 LPVIGELGQA

-154 TGAEGAAAQERLAAA
+154 TGEAGADAQRRLAAA
-169 VARADGLRLL
+169 VERSGLRLL

-189 RFREDLDG
+189 RFRDDLEG

-206 GHQGRPLFSLQ
+206 GHQGRPVFTMQ
-217 ELGIRLSH
+217 ELGVRLSH

-245 ERPEV
+245 GRPEV
-250 GAIAAYVEGL
+250 GAIACYVEGL
-260 KDGRAFLL
+260 KDGRSFLL

-275 RGVPVV
+275 SRVPVV
-281 AVKVGRTETGARTA
+281 AVKVGRTEAGARTA
-295 ASHTGKLTGADA
+295 ASHTGKLTGADQ

-328 DTATL
+328 DTAAL

-339 HRVPDS
+339 
-345 SASAPSAPASSAP
+345 
-358 GSAMSSPAAS
+358 PAAD
-368 SPAVSRPAL
+368 
-377 PRPEGVVV
+377 GVVV

-398 LATEAGLPLP
+398 LATAAGLRLP
-408 TLSEAK
+408 QLSAAR
-414 QAELHQWIPDYLS
+414 QAELHQWIPEYLN

-439 GDWRGPRILD
+439 GDWRGRKIID
-449 AILDDP
+449 AILADP
-455 AVGVLICPITGP
+455 GVGVLICPITGP
-467 FPPMSDKLAQDLVA
+467 FPPMSDKLAHDLVD
-481 AAERTDKLV
+481 AAEATDKLV
-490 CVVWGSPVGTEA
+490 CVVWGSPVGTEE
-502 AYRETL
+502 AYRTTL

-518 TFANC
+518 TFGNC
-523 ITAVRAHLDHTR
+523 ITAVRAYFDHHR
-535 FTAAY
+535 FTTGY
-540 RSPFDEAPRS
+540 RSPFDEAPRTL
-550 PSPSF
+550 SPSF
-555 RKAQALMRP
+555 RKAQALLRP
-564 GQQLSEHA
+564 GHRLSEHA

-600 SLVGYP
+600 GLVGYP
-606 VVMKASGA
+606 VVMKASA
-614 SIAHK
+614 PQLAHK

-624 VKIGLTSASQIRDA
+624 VKIGLTSASQIRDT

-648 EDVSL
+648 EGVDL

-670 GVTHDDLFG
+670 GVTQDELFG

-686 GGVLVEVLRDSAVRV
+686 GGVLVEVLRDVAVRV
-701 PPFGED
+701 PPFGEE
-707 QAHAMLAELRGR
+707 QARSMLAELRGR
-719 ALLGGVRG
+719 ALLEGVRG
-727 APPADVDALVEVV
+727 GPPVDVDALVEVV

-750 GDQIAELDIN
+750 GGDLSELDIN

-771 VALDALAAC
+771 VALDALAVC

>member
-11 TDSRRARAIACG
+11 TDFRARVEACG
-23 EHPAQAVHGRPA
+23 ETPRTAVHSTTAPSAREA
-35 GAGDLDVSGRP
+35 GALDVSGRP
-46 LYAAVPDLDRFFRP
+46 LHSDVPDLDRFFRP

-67 ASDTEGRPNTGITRQ
+67 ASDAEGRPNTGITRR
-82 LLAWSER
+82 LIAWAER
-89 VGARLHP
+89 VGARIHP
-96 VHPTRESVFGIPC
+96 VHPTRPTVFGMPC
-109 APSVAALP
+109 HASVADLP

-123 VLLLSDP
+123 VLLVGDP
-130 LPVIGELAEA
+130 LPVIEELAEA

-154 TGAEGAAAQERLAAA
+154 TGDAGAAAQARLAAA
-169 VARADGLRLL
+169 VRRSGLRLL

-189 RFREDLDG
+189 QFRDDLEG

-206 GHQGRPLFSLQ
+206 GHQGRPVYTLQ

-245 ERPEV
+245 EQPEV
-250 GAIAAYVEGL
+250 GAIACYVEGL
-260 KDGRAFLL
+260 KDGRSFLL

-275 RGVPVV
+275 NGIPVV

-295 ASHTGKLTGADA
+295 ASHTGKLTGADT

-313 RQYGVIRV
+313 RQFGVIRV

-328 DTATL
+328 DTAAL
-333 LARARR
+333 LARAR
-339 HRVPDS
+339 
-345 SASAPSAPASSAP
+345 
-358 GSAMSSPAAS
+358 SPRA
-368 SPAVSRPAL
+368 
-377 PRPEGVVV
+377 EGVVV
-385 YSISGGTGAHFAD
+385 YSISGGTGAHFSD
-398 LATEAGLPLP
+398 LATEAGLTLP
-408 TLSEAK
+408 TLSPAK
-414 QAELHQWIPDYLS
+414 QDELHQWIPPYLN

-439 GDWRGPRILD
+439 GDWRGRKIID
-449 AILDDP
+449 AILADP
-455 AVGVLICPITGP
+455 SVGVLICPITGP
-467 FPPMSDKLAQDLVA
+467 FPPMSDKLAQDLVD
-481 AAERTDKLV
+481 AAEQTDKLI
-490 CVVWGSPVGTEA
+490 CVVWGSPVGTEE
-502 AYRETL
+502 AYRTTL

-518 TFANC
+518 TFGNC
-523 ITAVRAHLDHTR
+523 ITAVRAYLGHHR

-540 RSPFDEAPRS
+540 RSPFEDAPRT
-550 PSPSF
+550 PSPSY

-600 SLVGYP
+600 GLVGYP
-606 VVMKASGA
+606 VVMKGSGPQLG
-614 SIAHK
+614 HK

-648 EDVSL
+648 ESVPL
-653 DGVLVCQ
+653 DGILVCQ

-670 GVTHDDLFG
+670 GVTQDDLFG

-686 GGVLVEVLRDSAVRV
+686 GGVLVEVLHDAAVRV

-707 QAHAMLAELRGR
+707 QARAMLAELRGH
-719 ALLGGVRG
+719 ALLEGVRG
-727 APPADVDALVEVV
+727 APPADVDALVEVI

-750 GDQIAELDIN
+750 GDSLSELDIN

-771 VALDALAAC
+771 VALDALAIC

>member
-1 MLGSTHGTLT
+1 MLGSTHGTFT
-11 TDSRRARAIACG
+11 TDPRRAHVVACG
-23 EHPAQAVHGRPA
+23 ELPPSAVHGRA
-35 GAGDLDVSGRP
+35 TTAGDLDVSGRP
-46 LYAAVPDLDRFFRP
+46 LHADVPDLDRFFRP

-67 ASDTEGRPNTGITRQ
+67 ASDTEGRPGAGITRR
-82 LLAWSER
+82 LIAWAER
-89 VGARLHP
+89 TGARLHP
-96 VHPTRESVFGIPC
+96 VHPTHRSVFGIPC
-109 APSVAALP
+109 SPSVTDLP
-117 EQVDLA
+117 EPVDLA
-123 VLLLSDP
+123 VLLVADP
-130 LPVIGELAEA
+130 LPVIEQLAEE
-140 KVKFAVAFA
+140 KVRFAVAFA
-149 SGFAE
+149 AGFAE
-154 TGAEGAAAQERLAAA
+154 TGDQGAAAQARLAAA
-169 VARADGLRLL
+169 VRRSGLRLL

-189 RFREDLDG
+189 QFRDDLEG

-206 GHQGRPLFSLQ
+206 GHQGRPLFGLQ

-225 WAPTGNEADLETADF
+225 WAPTGNEADLETSDF

-250 GAIAAYVEGL
+250 GAIACYVEGL

-313 RQYGVIRV
+313 RQFGVIRV

-333 LARARR
+333 LARAR
-339 HRVPDS
+339 
-345 SASAPSAPASSAP
+345 APLAD
-358 GSAMSSPAAS
+358 
-368 SPAVSRPAL
+368 
-377 PRPEGVVV
+377 GVAV

-398 LATEAGLPLP
+398 LATEAGLRLP
-408 TLSEAK
+408 TLRAAK
-414 QAELHQWIPDYLS
+414 QAELHQWIPPYLN
-427 VANPVDNGGHPV
+427 VTNPVDSGGHPV
-439 GDWRGPRILD
+439 GDWRGRKIID
-449 AILDDP
+449 AILADP
-455 AVGVLICPITGP
+455 QVGVLVCPITGP
-467 FPPMSDKLAQDLVA
+467 FPPMSDQLARDLVE
-481 AAERTDKLV
+481 AAEQTDKLV
-490 CVVWGSPVGTEA
+490 CVVWGSPVGTED
-502 AYRETL
+502 AYRRTL

-523 ITAVRAHLDHTR
+523 ITAVRAHLDHHR
-535 FTAAY
+535 FTTGY
-540 RSPFDEAPRS
+540 RSPFDEAPRT

-555 RKAQALMRP
+555 RKALALMRP
-564 GQQLSEHA
+564 GEQLSEHA

-600 SLVGYP
+600 ALVGYP

-614 SIAHK
+614 RIAHK

-624 VKIGLTSASQIRDA
+624 VKLGLTSASQVRDA

-648 EDVSL
+648 EEVAL

-660 MVERGVEMVV
+660 LVEPGVEMVV
-670 GVTHDDLFG
+670 GVTHDPLFG

-686 GGVLVEVLRDSAVRV
+686 GGVLVEVLRDTAVRV

-707 QAHAMLAELRGR
+707 QATAMLHELRGR
-719 ALLGGVRG
+719 ALLDGVRG

-750 GDQIAELDIN
+750 GGELAELDIN

-771 VALDALAAC
+771 VALDAFATC
-780 R
+780 RP

>member
-11 TDSRRARAIACG
+11 TDFRARVEACG
-23 EHPAQAVHGRPA
+23 ESPRTAVHSTAAPSA
-35 GAGDLDVSGRP
+35 ADTVAVDVSGRP
-46 LYAAVPDLDRFFRP
+46 LHADVPDLDRFFRP
-60 ESVAVVG
+60 ESVAVIG
-67 ASDTEGRPNTGITRQ
+67 ASDAEGRPNTGITRQ
-82 LLAWSER
+82 LIAWAER
-89 VGARLHP
+89 VGARIHP
-96 VHPTRESVFGIPC
+96 VHPTRPTVFGLAC
-109 APSVAALP
+109 HASVADLP

-123 VLLLSDP
+123 VLLVGDP
-130 LPVIGELAEA
+130 LPVIEELAEA

-154 TGAEGAAAQERLAAA
+154 TGDAGAAAQARLAAA
-169 VARADGLRLL
+169 VRRSGLRLL

-189 RFREDLDG
+189 KFRDDLDG

-206 GHQGRPLFSLQ
+206 GHQGRPVYALQ

-225 WAPTGNEADLETADF
+225 WAPTGNEADLETSDF

-245 ERPEV
+245 EQPEV
-250 GAIAAYVEGL
+250 GAIACYVEGL
-260 KDGRAFLL
+260 KDGRSFLL

-275 RGVPVV
+275 AGVPVV

-295 ASHTGKLTGADA
+295 ASHTGKLTGADT

-313 RQYGVIRV
+313 RQFGVIRV

-328 DTATL
+328 DTAAL
-333 LARARR
+333 LARARK
-339 HRVPDS
+339 PLAD
-345 SASAPSAPASSAP
+345 
-358 GSAMSSPAAS
+358 
-368 SPAVSRPAL
+368 
-377 PRPEGVVV
+377 GVVV
-385 YSISGGTGAHFAD
+385 YSISGGTGAHFSD
-398 LATEAGLPLP
+398 LATEAGLSLP
-408 TLSEAK
+408 TLS
-414 QAELHQWIPDYLS
+414 QARQDELHQWIPEFLS
-427 VANPVDNGGHPV
+427 VTNPVDNGGHPV
-439 GDWRGPRILD
+439 GDWRGRKIID
-449 AILDDP
+449 AILADP

-467 FPPMSDKLAQDLVA
+467 FPPMSDKLAQDLVD
-481 AAERTDKLV
+481 AAEESDKLV
-490 CVVWGSPVGTEA
+490 CVVWGSPVGTEK
-502 AYRETL
+502 AYRTTL

-518 TFANC
+518 TFGNC
-523 ITAVRAHLDHTR
+523 ITAVRAYLGHHR
-535 FTAAY
+535 FTTGY
-540 RSPFDEAPRS
+540 RSPFDDAPRT
-550 PSPSF
+550 PSPSY

-600 SLVGYP
+600 GLVGYP
-606 VVMKASGA
+606 VVMKASGPQL
-614 SIAHK
+614 AHK

-648 EDVSL
+648 ENVPL
-653 DGVLVCQ
+653 DGILVCQ

-670 GVTHDDLFG
+670 GVTQDDLFG
-679 PTVTVGL
+679 PTITVGL
-686 GGVLVEVLRDSAVRV
+686 GGVLVEVLHDAAVRV

-707 QAHAMLAELRGR
+707 QARAMLTELRGH
-719 ALLGGVRG
+719 ALLEGVRG

-750 GDQIAELDIN
+750 GDSLSELDIN

-771 VALDALAAC
+771 VALDALAIC

>member
-11 TDSRRARAIACG
+11 TDSRRARVIACG
-23 EHPAQAVHGRPA
+23 EQPSPVVHGRPA
-35 GAGDLDVSGRP
+35 DVDDLDVSGRP

-60 ESVAVVG
+60 ESVAVIG
-67 ASDTEGRPNTGITRQ
+67 ASDAEGRPNTGITRQ
-82 LLAWSER
+82 LLAWAER
-89 VGARLHP
+89 VGARLYP
-96 VHPTRESVFGIPC
+96 VHPTRPAVFGIPC
-109 APSVAALP
+109 FPSVADLP

-123 VLLLSDP
+123 ALLVGDP
-130 LPVIGELAEA
+130 ASMIDELAEA
-140 KVKFAVAFA
+140 KVRFAVAFA

-154 TGAEGAAAQERLAAA
+154 TGPEGAAAQSRLAAA
-169 VARADGLRLL
+169 VSRSGLRLL

-189 RFREDLDG
+189 RFRDDLEG

-206 GHQGRPLFSLQ
+206 GHQGRPVFALQ

-250 GAIAAYVEGL
+250 GAIACYIEGL
-260 KDGRAFLL
+260 KDGRSFLL
-268 AADRAAR
+268 AADRAVR

-295 ASHTGKLTGADA
+295 ASHTGKLTGSDA

-328 DTATL
+328 DTAAL
-333 LARARR
+333 LARAR
-339 HRVPDS
+339 
-345 SASAPSAPASSAP
+345 APRAD
-358 GSAMSSPAAS
+358 
-368 SPAVSRPAL
+368 
-377 PRPEGVVV
+377 GVAV

-398 LATEAGLPLP
+398 LATAAGLSLP
-408 TLSEAK
+408 TLSAAK
-414 QAELHQWIPDYLS
+414 QAELHTWIPEYLN

-439 GDWRGPRILD
+439 GDPRGRKIID
-449 AILDDP
+449 AILADP
-455 AVGVLICPITGP
+455 SVGVLICPITGP
-467 FPPMSDKLAQDLVA
+467 FPPMSDKLAQDLVD

-523 ITAVRAHLDHTR
+523 VTAVRAHLEHHR
-535 FTAAY
+535 FAAAY
-540 RSPFDEAPRS
+540 RSPFDEAPRT

-587 QLVTSAAAAVRAA
+587 QLVTSAAASVRAA
-600 SLVGYP
+600 GLVGYP

-614 SIAHK
+614 QIAHK

-624 VKIGLTSASQIRDA
+624 VKVDLTSASQVRDA

-648 EDVSL
+648 EGISL

-670 GVTHDDLFG
+670 GVAHDPLFG

-686 GGVLVEVLRDSAVRV
+686 GGVLVEVLRDTAVRV

-707 QAHAMLAELRGR
+707 QARTMLAELRGR
-719 ALLGGVRG
+719 ALLDGVRG
-727 APPADVDALVEVV
+727 GPPVDVDALVEVI

-750 GDQIAELDIN
+750 GDDIAELDIN

-771 VALDALAAC
+771 VALDALAVC
-780 R
+780 H

>member
-23 EHPAQAVHGRPA
+23 EHPAQVVHGRPA
-35 GAGDLDVSGRP
+35 EAGDLDVSGRP
-46 LYAAVPDLDRFFRP
+46 LYADVPDLDRLFRP

-109 APSVAALP
+109 VPSVADLP

-123 VLLLSDP
+123 ALLLSDP

-169 VARADGLRLL
+169 VARAGGLRLL

-189 RFREDLDG
+189 RFRDDLDG

-206 GHQGRPLFSLQ
+206 GHQGRPVFSLQ

-240 ISYFA
+240 IAYFA

-339 HRVPDS
+339 PR
-345 SASAPSAPASSAP
+345 
-358 GSAMSSPAAS
+358 AAG
-368 SPAVSRPAL
+368 AAD

-408 TLSEAK
+408 TLSGAK
-414 QAELHQWIPDYLS
+414 QTELHQWIPDYLS

-467 FPPMSDKLAQDLVA
+467 FPPMSDKLAQDLVD

-535 FTAAY
+535 FTSAY

-555 RKAQALMRP
+555 RKAKALMRP

-614 SIAHK
+614 RIAHK

-624 VKIGLTSASQIRDA
+624 VKVGLTSASQIRDA

-701 PPFGED
+701 PPFAED

-719 ALLGGVRG
+719 ALLDGVRG

-750 GDQIAELDIN
+750 GDEIAELDIN

-771 VALDALAAC
+771 VALDALAVC

>member
-11 TDSRRARAIACG
+11 TDSRRARVIACG
-23 EHPAQAVHGRPA
+23 EQRPGPVVHDQV
-35 GAGDLDVSGRP
+35 GDVDVSGRP
-46 LYAAVPDLDRFFRP
+46 LSADVPDLARFFRP
-60 ESVAVVG
+60 ESLAVIG
-67 ASDTEGRPNTGITRQ
+67 ASDAEGRPNTGITRQ
-82 LLAWSER
+82 LLAWAER
-89 VGARLHP
+89 VGARVHP
-96 VHPTRESVFGIPC
+96 VHPARPSVFGIPC
-109 APSVAALP
+109 AATVADLP

-123 VLLLSDP
+123 VLLVADP
-130 LPVIGELAEA
+130 LPVIEELAET

-154 TGAEGAAAQERLAAA
+154 TGAEGAEAQERLARA
-169 VARADGLRLL
+169 VRRSGLRLL

-189 RFREDLDG
+189 RFRDDLDG

-206 GHQGRPLFSLQ
+206 GHQGRPVFSLQ

-240 ISYFA
+240 VSYFA
-245 ERPEV
+245 EQPEV
-250 GAIAAYVEGL
+250 GAIAAYLEGL

-281 AVKVGRTETGARTA
+281 AVKVGRTEAGARTA
-295 ASHTGKLTGADA
+295 ATHTGKLTGADD

-313 RQYGVIRV
+313 RQYGVVRV

-328 DTATL
+328 DTAAL
-333 LARARR
+333 LARAR
-339 HRVPDS
+339 
-345 SASAPSAPASSAP
+345 APRA
-358 GSAMSSPAAS
+358 
-368 SPAVSRPAL
+368 
-377 PRPEGVVV
+377 EGVVV
-385 YSISGGTGAHFAD
+385 CSISGGTGAHVAD
-398 LATEAGLPLP
+398 LAAGAGLRLP
-408 TLSEAK
+408 TLSPDK
-414 QAELHQWIPDYLS
+414 QAELHQWIPEYLS

-439 GDWRGPRILD
+439 GDWRGRRIID
-449 AILDDP
+449 AILADP
-455 AVGVLICPITGP
+455 QVGVLICPVTGP
-467 FPPMSDKLAQDLVA
+467 FPPLSDRLVRDLVE
-481 AAERTDKLV
+481 AAEETDKLV
-490 CVVWGSPVGTEA
+490 CVVWGSPVGTEP
-502 AYRETL
+502 AYREVL

-518 TFANC
+518 TVGNC
-523 ITAVRAHLDHTR
+523 LTAVRAWLDHHR
-535 FTAAY
+535 FVSDY
-540 RSPFDEAPRS
+540 RSPFDEAPRTL
-550 PSPSF
+550 SPSF
-555 RKAQALMRP
+555 RKAEALMRP

-600 SLVGYP
+600 AQVGYP

-614 SIAHK
+614 QIAHK

-624 VKIGLTSASQIRDA
+624 VKIGLTSASQVRDA

-648 EDVSL
+648 EGVSL

-660 MVERGVEMVV
+660 MVEQGVEMVV
-670 GVTHDDLFG
+670 GVTHDELFG
-679 PTVTVGL
+679 PTVTAGL
-686 GGVLVEVLRDSAVRV
+686 GGVLVEVLRDAAVRV
-701 PPFGED
+701 PPFGEE
-707 QAHAMLAELRGR
+707 QARDMFAELRGR
-719 ALLGGVRG
+719 ALLDGVRG
-727 APPADVDALVEVV
+727 RPPADLDALVEVV

-750 GDQIAELDIN
+750 GDQLAELDIN

-771 VALDALAAC
+771 VALDALVMC

>member
-1 MLGSTHGTLT
+1 MLGSTHGTFT
-11 TDSRRARAIACG
+11 TDLRARVVACG
-23 EHPAQAVHGRPA
+23 EHSGTPGIAVHGVTA
-35 GAGDLDVSGRP
+35 VDGDRDVSGRP
-46 LYAAVPDLDRFFRP
+46 LHAPVPDLDRFFRP
-60 ESVAVVG
+60 GSVAVVG
-67 ASDTEGRPNTGITRQ
+67 ASDAEGRPNTGITRQ
-82 LLAWSER
+82 LIAWAER
-89 VGARLHP
+89 VGARLVP
-96 VHPTRESVFGIPC
+96 VHPTRTSVFGIDC
-109 APSVAALP
+109 VPSVGALDEP
-117 EQVDLA
+117 VDLA
-123 VLLLSDP
+123 VLLVADP
-130 LPVIGELAEA
+130 LPVIEELAKA

-154 TGAEGAAAQERLAAA
+154 TGDEGAAAQERLTEA
-169 VARADGLRLL
+169 VRRSGIRLL

-189 RFREDLDG
+189 RFRDDLDG

-206 GHQGRPLFSLQ
+206 GHQGRPVHTLQ
-217 ELGIRLSH
+217 ELGVRLSH

-245 ERPEV
+245 TRPEV
-250 GAIAAYVEGL
+250 GAIACYVEGL
-260 KDGRAFLL
+260 KDGRSFLL

-275 RGVPVV
+275 QGVPVV
-281 AVKVGRTETGARTA
+281 AVKVGRTETGARMA
-295 ASHTGKLTGADA
+295 ASHTGKLTGADQ

-313 RQYGVIRV
+313 RQFGVIRV

-328 DTATL
+328 DTAAL
-333 LARARR
+333 LARARKP
-339 HRVPDS
+339 VAD
-345 SASAPSAPASSAP
+345 
-358 GSAMSSPAAS
+358 
-368 SPAVSRPAL
+368 
-377 PRPEGVVV
+377 GVVV
-385 YSISGGTGAHFAD
+385 YSISGGTGAHFSD
-398 LATEAGLPLP
+398 LATAAGLRLP
-408 TLSEAK
+408 TLPQAK
-414 QAELHQWIPDYLS
+414 QDELHQWIPPYLN

-439 GDWRGPRILD
+439 GDWRGRKIID
-449 AILDDP
+449 AILADP
-455 AVGVLICPITGP
+455 SVGVLICPITGP
-467 FPPMSDKLAQDLVA
+467 FPPMSDKLAQDLVD
-481 AAERTDKLV
+481 AAEATDKLV

-518 TFANC
+518 TFSNC
-523 ITAVRAHLDHTR
+523 IGAVKAYLDHHR
-535 FTAAY
+535 FTAGY
-540 RSPFDEAPRS
+540 RSPFDEAPRT

-564 GQQLSEHA
+564 GRQLSEHA

-600 SLVGYP
+600 GLVGYP

-614 SIAHK
+614 QLAHK

-624 VKIGLTSASQIRDA
+624 VKVGLTSASQVRDA

-648 EDVSL
+648 EGVDL
-653 DGVLVCQ
+653 DGILVCQ
-660 MVERGVEMVV
+660 MVGRGVEMVV
-670 GVTHDDLFG
+670 GVTRDPLFG

-686 GGVLVEVLRDSAVRV
+686 GGVLVEVLNDAAVRV

-707 QAHAMLAELRGR
+707 QAREMLGELRGQ
-719 ALLGGVRG
+719 ALLKGVRG

-750 GDQIAELDIN
+750 DGDLAELDIN

-771 VALDALAAC
+771 VALDALAVC

>member
-11 TDSRRARAIACG
+11 TDSRRARVIACG
-23 EHPAQAVHGRPA
+23 EQPAPAVHGRPA
-35 GAGDLDVSGRP
+35 ATDDLDVSGRP
-46 LYAAVPDLDRFFRP
+46 LYAGVPDLDRFFRP
-60 ESVAVVG
+60 ERVAVVG
-67 ASDTEGRPNTGITRQ
+67 ASDAEGRPNTGITRQ

-89 VGARLHP
+89 VGARLYP

-109 APSVAALP
+109 VAAVADLP
-117 EQVDLA
+117 EEVDLA
-123 VLLLSDP
+123 VLLVSDP
-130 LPVIGELAEA
+130 LPVIEELAET

-154 TGAEGAAAQERLAAA
+154 TGAEGAAAQARLAAA
-169 VARADGLRLL
+169 VERSGLRLL

-206 GHQGRPLFSLQ
+206 GHQGRPVFTMQ
-217 ELGIRLSH
+217 ELGVRLSH
-225 WAPTGNEADLETADF
+225 WAPTGNEADLESADF

-245 ERPEV
+245 EQPEV
-250 GAIAAYVEGL
+250 GAIACYVEGL
-260 KDGRAFLL
+260 KDGRSFLL

-328 DTATL
+328 DTAAL
-333 LARARR
+333 LARAR
-339 HRVPDS
+339 P
-345 SASAPSAPASSAP
+345 PSAD
-358 GSAMSSPAAS
+358 
-368 SPAVSRPAL
+368 
-377 PRPEGVVV
+377 GVVV
-385 YSISGGTGAHFAD
+385 YSISGGTGAHFSD
-398 LATEAGLPLP
+398 LATEAGLSLP
-408 TLSEAK
+408 RLSPGK
-414 QAELHQWIPDYLS
+414 QAELHEWIPEYLDVS
-427 VANPVDNGGHPV
+427 NPVDNGGHPV
-439 GDWRGPRILD
+439 GDWRGRKIID
-449 AILDDP
+449 AILADP
-455 AVGVLICPITGP
+455 GVGVLICPITGP
-467 FPPMSDKLAQDLVA
+467 FPPMSDKLAQDLVD
-481 AAERTDKLV
+481 AAEETDKLV

-518 TFANC
+518 TFSNC
-523 ITAVRAHLDHTR
+523 ITAVRAHLEHAR
-535 FTAAY
+535 FSSFY
-540 RSPFDEAPRS
+540 RSPFDEAPRTS
-550 PSPSF
+550 SPSF

-587 QLVTSAAAAVRAA
+587 QLVTSAAASVRAA
-600 SLVGYP
+600 GLVGYP

-614 SIAHK
+614 QLAHK

-624 VKIGLTSASQIRDA
+624 VKIGLTSASQVRDA
-638 YRELTDIARY
+638 YRDLTDIARY
-648 EDVSL
+648 EDVPL

-660 MVERGVEMVV
+660 MVEPGVEMVV
-670 GVTHDDLFG
+670 GVTQDELFG

-707 QAHAMLAELRGR
+707 QARSMLSELRGR
-719 ALLGGVRG
+719 ALLDGVRG
-727 APPADVDALVEVV
+727 RPPADLDALVEVV

-750 GDQIAELDIN
+750 DGELSELDIN

-771 VALDALAAC
+771 VALDALAVC

>member
-11 TDSRRARAIACG
+11 TDSRRARVIACG
-23 EHPAQAVHGRPA
+23 EQRPGPAVHGRA
-35 GAGDLDVSGRP
+35 ADVDELDVSGRP
-46 LYAAVPDLDRFFRP
+46 LHKDVPDLDRFFRP
-60 ESVAVVG
+60 ESVAVIG
-67 ASDTEGRPNTGITRQ
+67 ASDAEGRPNTGITRQ
-82 LLAWSER
+82 LLSWAER
-89 VGARLHP
+89 VGARVHP
-96 VHPTRESVFGIPC
+96 VHPGRPSVFGIPC
-109 APSVAALP
+109 IASVAELP

-123 VLLLSDP
+123 VLLVADP
-130 LPVIGELAEA
+130 LPVIEELGEA

-154 TGAEGAAAQERLAAA
+154 TGVEGARAQARLAAA
-169 VARADGLRLL
+169 VRRSGLRLL

-189 RFREDLDG
+189 RFRDDLDG

-206 GHQGRPLFSLQ
+206 GHQGRPVFALQ

-260 KDGRAFLL
+260 KNGRSFLL

-275 RGVPVV
+275 RKVPVV
-281 AVKVGRTETGARTA
+281 AVKVGRTEAGARTA
-295 ASHTGKLTGADA
+295 ASHTGKLTGADD

-328 DTATL
+328 DTAAL
-333 LARARR
+333 LARAR
-339 HRVPDS
+339 
-345 SASAPSAPASSAP
+345 APRAD
-358 GSAMSSPAAS
+358 
-368 SPAVSRPAL
+368 
-377 PRPEGVVV
+377 GVVV
-385 YSISGGTGAHFAD
+385 YSISGGTGAHVAD
-398 LATEAGLPLP
+398 LAAGAGLRLP
-408 TLSEAK
+408 VLSEGK
-414 QAELHQWIPDYLS
+414 QAELHQWIPEYLS

-439 GDWRGPRILD
+439 GDRRGRRIID

-455 AVGVLICPITGP
+455 EVGVLICPVTGP
-467 FPPMSDKLAQDLVA
+467 FPPLSDKLVQDLVD
-481 AAERTDKLV
+481 AAETTDKLV
-490 CVVWGSPVGTEA
+490 CVVWGSPVGTEP
-502 AYRETL
+502 AYREVL

-518 TFANC
+518 TVGNC
-523 ITAVRAHLDHTR
+523 LTAVRAYLDHHR
-535 FTAAY
+535 FLRSY
-540 RSPFDEAPRS
+540 RSPFDEAPRT

-555 RKAQALMRP
+555 RKARMLMRP

-600 SLVGYP
+600 GQVGYP

-614 SIAHK
+614 QIAHK

-624 VKIGLTSASQIRDA
+624 VKIGLTSASQVRDA

-648 EDVSL
+648 EGVSL

-670 GVTHDDLFG
+670 GVTHDALFG
-679 PTVTVGL
+679 PTVTAGL
-686 GGVLVEVLRDSAVRV
+686 GGVLVEVLRDAAVGV

-707 QAHAMLAELRGR
+707 QVRDMLAGLRGR
-719 ALLGGVRG
+719 ALLDGVRG
-727 APPADVDALVEVV
+727 RPPADVDALVEVV

-750 GDQIAELDIN
+750 GDELAELDIN

-771 VALDALAAC
+771 VALDALAVC

>member
-1 MLGSTHGTLT
+1 MLGSTHGTFT
-11 TDSRRARAIACG
+11 TDLRARVVACG
-23 EHPAQAVHGRPA
+23 EQPGTAVHGVA
-35 GAGDLDVSGRP
+35 AAEGDQDVSGRP
-46 LYAAVPDLDRFFRP
+46 LYVPVPDLDRFFRP

-67 ASDTEGRPNTGITRQ
+67 ASDAEGRPNTGITRQ
-82 LLAWSER
+82 LIAWAER

-96 VHPTRESVFGIPC
+96 VHPTRASVFGVDC
-109 APSVAALP
+109 VPSVADLADP
-117 EQVDLA
+117 VDLA
-123 VLLLSDP
+123 VLLVADP
-130 LPVIGELAEA
+130 LPVVEELAEA

-154 TGAEGAAAQERLAAA
+154 TGDAGARAQDRLSAA
-169 VARADGLRLL
+169 VRRSGLRLL

-189 RFREDLDG
+189 EFRDDLDG

-206 GHQGRPLFSLQ
+206 GHQGRPVFTLQ
-217 ELGIRLSH
+217 ELGVRLSH

-250 GAIAAYVEGL
+250 GAIACYVEGL
-260 KDGRAFLL
+260 KDGRSFLL

-281 AVKVGRTETGARTA
+281 TVKVGRTEAGARMA
-295 ASHTGKLTGADA
+295 ASHTGKLTGADQ

-313 RQYGVIRV
+313 RQFGVIRV

-328 DTATL
+328 DTAAL
-333 LARARR
+333 LARAR
-339 HRVPDS
+339 P
-345 SASAPSAPASSAP
+345 
-358 GSAMSSPAAS
+358 PAA
-368 SPAVSRPAL
+368 
-377 PRPEGVVV
+377 EGVVV
-385 YSISGGTGAHFAD
+385 YSISGGTGAHFSD
-398 LATEAGLPLP
+398 LATAAGLTLP
-408 TLSEAK
+408 TLS
-414 QAELHQWIPDYLS
+414 QDRQDELHQWIPGYLS

-439 GDWRGPRILD
+439 GDWRGRKIID
-449 AILDDP
+449 AILADP
-455 AVGVLICPITGP
+455 SVGVLVCPITGP
-467 FPPMSDKLAQDLVA
+467 FPPMSDKLAQDLVD
-481 AAERTDKLV
+481 AAETTDKLI
-490 CVVWGSPVGTEA
+490 CVVWGSPVGTED
-502 AYRETL
+502 AYRRTL

-518 TFANC
+518 TFGNC
-523 ITAVRAHLDHTR
+523 ITAVKAYLDHSR
-535 FTAAY
+535 FTTGY
-540 RSPFDEAPRS
+540 RSPFDEAPRT

-555 RKAQALMRP
+555 RKAQALLRP
-564 GQQLSEHA
+564 GHRLSEHA

-600 SLVGYP
+600 GLVGYP

-614 SIAHK
+614 QLAHK

-648 EDVSL
+648 EGVDL
-653 DGVLVCQ
+653 DGILVCQ

-670 GVTHDDLFG
+670 GVTQDALFG

-686 GGVLVEVLRDSAVRV
+686 GGVLVEVLADTAVRV
-701 PPFGED
+701 PPFGEQ
-707 QAHAMLAELRGR
+707 QARAMLAELRGR
-719 ALLGGVRG
+719 ALLDGVRG

-750 GDQIAELDIN
+750 GGDLAELDIN
-760 PLMVLP
+760 PLVVLE

-771 VALDALAAC
+771 VALDALAVC